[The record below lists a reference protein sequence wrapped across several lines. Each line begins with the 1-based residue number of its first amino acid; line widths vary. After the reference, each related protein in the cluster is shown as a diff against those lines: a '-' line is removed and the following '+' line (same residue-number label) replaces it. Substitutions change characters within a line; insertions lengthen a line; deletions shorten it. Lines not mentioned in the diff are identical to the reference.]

1 VTLRGRVLPIGGVK
15 EKLLAAERGGMTTVL
30 LPKANRKDLREIPRR
45 VLKSLRIILVDHMDD
60 VLRHALLLDDPRKYF
75 GERRLCL
82 EYRNGELWE
91 RTTEGGSI
99 RPSGTGEDE
108 ERPGATQ

>member
-1 VTLRGRVLPIGGVK
+1 
-15 EKLLAAERGGMTTVL
+15 MTTVV

-60 VLRHALLLDDPRKYF
+60 VLRHALVLDDPRKYF
-75 GERRLCL
+75 GERRLFL

-91 RTTEGGSI
+91 RNADGGSM
-99 RPSGTGEDE
+99 
-108 ERPGATQ
+108 RPGAPGAELLPGGVPGVVPGDDRPGEIQ